1 MIELGKKSNL
11 SWKMNCC
18 ICLFNIQSTKAF
30 VDTTWD
36 TGTMGLNGMRNNKF
50 HQQSSFSIPFCQYSD
65 KAAIRGFIFTR
76 IFIRLFWTT
85 KKNPEMETFEAH
97 HSPPPK
103 LPSLPSLYIRRPTPP
118 SPLPLLLGVKYWT
131 LRWNKRLMRLL
142 SLTGDP
148 SSLNAAE
155 KVSCCLRKLW
165 SP

>member
-85 KKNPEMETFEAH
+85 KKLSRPTTPLPQNFH
-97 HSPPPK
+97 HSRLFTSGVPHP
-103 LPSLPSLYIRRPTPP
+103 PP